1 MPRASPMPPAAIT
14 GTRTASKTCGT
25 RARVPSS
32 VATSISRKLPRC
44 PPASTPWAMIASQP
58 AASSQR
64 ASRTVVADRTRRP
77 HALQQGAFGK
87 AEMEADH
94 LWPDPLDQFAMPAA
108 EATGMLLDLLCRL
121 RQAHLLEIIH

>member
-1 MPRASPMPPAAIT
+1 MPACFNALGYDRIAARCFEPARLAHCGCRADD
-14 GTRTASKTCGT
+14 
-25 RARVPSS
+25 
-32 VATSISRKLPRC
+32 L
-44 PPASTPWAMIASQP
+44 
-58 AASSQR
+58 
-64 ASRTVVADRTRRP
+64 RTRRP